1 MFDSQTLTNFGLFG
15 LAFLGFTL
23 LFIFVAASAARQQ
36 RKEAESKAG
45 GNNHADEDFDQ
56 ALDEF
61 DPDHHGHVHSHSCK
75 YDQDEQRRTAALPR
89 PLIPVDNLPAPNP
102 RVQAALDKVSLADMQ
117 TMLSHLTGAQ
127 SYVIAGETK
136 TMVTRNSHTAE
147 SGIALAAEYM
157 VASYQTAGITAE
169 LWPYTVR
176 GTKYNNVRFIIP
188 GKKNPNKVLVLGAH
202 LDSTAGRPWNKEG
215 KAPGAEDDGSGTVAL
230 YNAACAIHALGG
242 LDCTVHI
249 VHFTGEEQGL
259 WGSYAYSDWLSRE
272 VKAKGQTVIG
282 MIEMDMVGYCPN
294 PRHRLD
300 VHDEVNRNGS
310 HAITVAFFQQ
320 IARYKLNLAPFD
332 THNLSV
338 KDRSDH
344 AGFLDKGW
352 PAVLLSEE
360 FTDEAFYPHYHTT
373 RDTID
378 KINFPYLREV
388 TRAVIAVSCEMGGL
402 S

>member
-1 MFDSQTLTNFGLFG
+1 MFDSQTLTDFGLFG
-15 LAFLGFTL
+15 IAFLGFTL
-23 LFIFVAASAARQQ
+23 LFIFVAASVSRQQ
-36 RKEAESKAG
+36 RKEAESKSG
-45 GNNHADEDFDQ
+45 GNDHGDEVFDQ

-75 YDQDEQRRTAALPR
+75 YDVDEQRRTAAMPR
-89 PLIPVDNLPAPNP
+89 PLIPTDNLPAPNP
-102 RVQAALDKVSLADMQ
+102 RVQAALDKVSLDDIK

-127 SYVIAGETK
+127 SYVLNGETK
-136 TMVTRNSHTAE
+136 SMVTRNSHTAE
-147 SGIALAAEYM
+147 GGIGLAAEYM
-157 VASYQTAGITAE
+157 IASYQTAGITAE

-176 GTKYNNVRFIIP
+176 GTSYNNVRYVIP
-188 GKKNPNKVLVLGAH
+188 GKKNPNKILVLGAH

-259 WGSYAYSDWLSRE
+259 WGSYAYADWLSRE

-294 PRHRLD
+294 PGHRLD
-300 VHDEVNRNGS
+300 VHDEVDRNGS
-310 HAITVAFFQQ
+310 HAITIAFFQQ

-344 AGFLDKGW
+344 AGFLDKKW

-360 FTDEAFYPHYHTT
+360 FTDANFYPHYHTT

>member
-1 MFDSQTLTNFGLFG
+1 MFDLLTPDNIGLFG
-15 LAFLGFTL
+15 LSFLAFTL
-23 LFIFVAASAARQQ
+23 LIIFVGVSISRKQRQD
-36 RKEAESKAG
+36 AESKTDG
-45 GNNHADEDFDQ
+45 HSHDEPFDQ

-61 DPDHHGHVHSHSCK
+61 DSVHAGHAHSGGCK
-75 YDQDEQRRTAALPR
+75 YDQDEERRTAALPR
-89 PLIPVDNLPAPNP
+89 PLIPTDNLPAPNP
-102 RVQAALDKVSLADMQ
+102 RVQAVLDKLSIADMR
-117 TMLSHLTGAQ
+117 TMLGQLSGAQ
-127 SYVIAGETK
+127 SFNLGG
-136 TMVTRNSHTAE
+136 VTTTIVGRNSHSDGINTA
-147 SGIALAAEYM
+147 
-157 VASYQTAGITAE
+157 ASYMLASYKTAGITAE
-169 LWPYTVR
+169 LWAYKVR
-176 GTKYNNVRFIIP
+176 GKQLNNVRYIIP

-202 LDSTAGRPWNKEG
+202 LDSTAGRPWNNEAT
-215 KAPGAEDDGSGTVAL
+215 APGAEDDGSGTTAL
-230 YNAACAIHALGG
+230 YHAALAIVALGG

-259 WGSYAYSDWLSRE
+259 WGSYAYSDWLARE
-272 VKAKGQTVIG
+272 AKEKGLSVIG

-294 PRHRLD
+294 PKHRLD

-344 AGFLDKGW
+344 AGFLDHGW
-352 PAVLLSEE
+352 PAILLSEE
-360 FTDEAFYPHYHTT
+360 FTDANFYPHYHTT

-378 KINFPYLREV
+378 KINFEYLREV

>member
-1 MFDSQTLTNFGLFG
+1 MNDLLTPGNFALFG
-15 LAFLGFTL
+15 ISFLAFTL
-23 LFIFVAASAARQQ
+23 LIIFVGTSISRKQRQD
-36 RKEAESKAG
+36 ADSKNG
-45 GNNHADEDFDQ
+45 GHSHDEDFDQ

-61 DPDHHGHVHSHSCK
+61 DPDHNGHVHSHSCK
-75 YDQDEQRRTAALPR
+75 YDVDEQRRTAAMPR

-102 RVQAALDKVSLADMQ
+102 RVQAALDNVSLAAMQ

-147 SGIALAAEYM
+147 SGIGLAAEYM

-176 GTKYNNVRFIIP
+176 GAKYNNVRFIIP

-202 LDSTAGRPWNKEG
+202 LDSTAGRPWNKEA

>member
-15 LAFLGFTL
+15 IAFLGFTL
-23 LFIFVAASAARQQ
+23 LFIFVAASVSRQQ

-45 GNNHADEDFDQ
+45 GNDHADEPFDQ

-61 DPDHHGHVHSHSCK
+61 DPDHNGHAHSHNCK
-75 YDQDEQRRTAALPR
+75 YDVDEQRRTAAMPR

-147 SGIALAAEYM
+147 SGIGLAAEYM

-176 GTKYNNVRFIIP
+176 GAKYNNVRFIIP

-202 LDSTAGRPWNKEG
+202 LDSTAGRPWNKEA

>member
-1 MFDSQTLTNFGLFG
+1 MFDSQTLTNFGWFG
-15 LAFLGFTL
+15 IAFLGFTL
-23 LFIFVAASAARQQ
+23 LFIFVAASVSHQQ
-36 RKEAESKAG
+36 RKEAESQSG
-45 GNNHADEDFDQ
+45 GDDHADEVFDQ

-102 RVQAALDKVSLADMQ
+102 RVQAALDKVNVADMQ

-127 SYVIAGETK
+127 SYVLNGETK
-136 TMVTRNSHTAE
+136 SMVSRNSHTAE
-147 SGIALAAEYM
+147 GGIGLAAEYM
-157 VASYQTAGITAE
+157 IASYKTAGITAE

-176 GTKYNNVRFIIP
+176 GNSYNNVRFVIP
-188 GKKNPNKVLVLGAH
+188 GKKNPNKILVLGAH
-202 LDSTAGRPWNKEG
+202 LDSTAGRPWNKEN

-230 YNAACAIHALGG
+230 YNAACAIQALGG

-259 WGSYAYSDWLSRE
+259 WGSYAYADWLSRE

-294 PRHRLD
+294 PGHRLD
-300 VHDEVNRNGS
+300 VHDEVDRNGS
-310 HAITVAFFQQ
+310 HAITIAFFQQ

-344 AGFLDKGW
+344 AGFLDKKW

-360 FTDEAFYPHYHTT
+360 FTDANFYPHYHTT